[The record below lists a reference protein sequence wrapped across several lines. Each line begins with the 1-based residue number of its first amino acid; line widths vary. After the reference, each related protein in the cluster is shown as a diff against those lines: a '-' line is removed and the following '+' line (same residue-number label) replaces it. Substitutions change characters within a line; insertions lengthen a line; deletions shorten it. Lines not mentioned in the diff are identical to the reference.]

1 MYLSAVRSVLLVC
14 VLARLAVAD
23 DGAKPTYVIDRTQAK
38 RMTFKPLQG
47 GAGTAALLVHDAA
60 VALVDVEFAKD
71 LHLDLTKTDRH
82 ELWFITKGDGFT
94 TGYYD
99 RFKQTISPDWK
110 GTGVGYVMDI
120 PAGASRRLDASHDGM
135 SAVAIYLPGD
145 VEGVLDTNTLP
156 GTPVTEPIP
165 HEKPSPVRYVK
176 QLKTYKSKG
185 VELRVVDLAAKRALA
200 PTKKVLE
207 LIYVLAGTAS
217 AKIDGQTYSL
227 TDTSVV
233 SVPAGTPRTITA
245 TRKLRVLQILIPQ
258 P

>member
-1 MYLSAVRSVLLVC
+1 MRTVVLLC
-14 VLARLAVAD
+14 LLAGIASAD
-23 DGAKPTYVIDRTQAK
+23 DAAKPTYVIDRAQAK
-38 RMTFKPLQG
+38 RVTFKPLQG
-47 GAGTAALLVHDAA
+47 GEGTAALLVHEPA
-60 VALVDVEFAKD
+60 VALVDVELSKD

-82 ELWFITKGDGFT
+82 ELWFITKGWGYS

-110 GTGVGYVMDI
+110 EPDVGLVMDV
-120 PAGASRRLDASHDGM
+120 PAGASRRLDAGKEGM

-145 VEGVLDTNTLP
+145 IEGLLDTNALP

-165 HEKPSPVRYVK
+165 HEKPSLVRYVK
-176 QLKTYKSKG
+176 KLKTYKAKG
-185 VELRVVDLAAKRALA
+185 VELRLVEIAPKRKLA

-207 LIYVLAGTAS
+207 VLYVLGGAGTAQ
-217 AKIDGQTYSL
+217 INGQSYPL

-233 SVPAGTPRTITA
+233 TLPAGTARTITA
-245 TRKLRVLQILIPQ
+245 ASKLRLLQILVPQ